1 MKRLLFNLIVLITV
15 VVLLDSCSSAK
26 RVAYFQNI
34 DSVDLS
40 ASQGLYDAKIM
51 PKDMLTIIVNTTN
64 PDAAR
69 PFNLYSATVSGQSGN
84 NNRKGACLRT
94 DKGAM

>member
-1 MKRLLFNLIVLITV
+1 MLILKIIVFLQNKKINCSVLFIMKRLLFNLIVLITV

-51 PKDMLTIIVNTTN
+51 PKDMLTIIVNTTI
-64 PDAAR
+64 
-69 PFNLYSATVSGQSGN
+69 
-84 NNRKGACLRT
+84 
-94 DKGAM
+94 